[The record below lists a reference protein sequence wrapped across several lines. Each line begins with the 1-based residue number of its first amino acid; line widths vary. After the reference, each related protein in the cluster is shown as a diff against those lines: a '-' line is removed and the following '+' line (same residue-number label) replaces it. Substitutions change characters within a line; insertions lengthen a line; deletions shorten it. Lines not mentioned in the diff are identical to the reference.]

1 MKMFWNLSPLFL
13 VSIPI
18 LVVLD
23 FLFFAVCKS
32 MFEKQIFDVQKSN
45 LRLRISGGLAC
56 YFFLFLGL
64 FYFIF
69 KDRRSPLEAMVLGFV
84 IYGVFETTS
93 YALLEKWKL
102 KTALIDIS
110 WGGIL
115 FYLSTYATY
124 DIVSMNK

>member
-1 MKMFWNLSPLFL
+1 
-13 VSIPI
+13 
-18 LVVLD
+18 
-23 FLFFAVCKS
+23 

-69 KDRRSPLEAMVLGFV
+69 KDGRSPLEAMVLGLV

-115 FYLSTYATY
+115 FYLTTYMTY
-124 DIVSMNK
+124 TFVSLNK